1 MPETSE
7 PKKSQKIRFV
17 APFNEDD
24 ADVIIRSKDNL
35 HFRVHKLFL
44 MKASPVF
51 EGMFSL
57 PSGDES
63 DPIQTVPFEED
74 GMTLSHLLRLCYPIA
89 GPQLA
94 TLETISPLLDV
105 CDKYQMY
112 GIAEKLVSSELAK
125 HTEENPL
132 RAYILAC
139 RANSLPE
146 AQRAAVAC
154 LSRPF
159 EEIIAS
165 PDPDIRH
172 LSALAFKSL
181 LVYYNKCRQTAA
193 SVLSNCRFP
202 WSTGV
207 YCWFSAYGHDNICV
221 EESYQRFWYGEGL
234 RSTVYP
240 RKWWF
245 DLMNAAV
252 NHLMHNAP
260 PLSPNLVEVITFPKN
275 LPCNYCR
282 VSSGDDL
289 HRFIRALE
297 KEIEKQVRAVS
308 GLTL

>member
-1 MPETSE
+1 MVAFNPLHNGVV
-7 PKKSQKIRFV
+7 KSQKIRFV

-63 DPIQTVPFEED
+63 DPIQT
-74 GMTLSHLLRLCYPIA
+74 
-89 GPQLA
+89 
-94 TLETISPLLDV
+94 PLLDV

-132 RAYILAC
+132 
-139 RANSLPE
+139 P
-146 AQRAAVAC
+146 QRAAVAC

-181 LVYYNKCRQTAA
+181 LVYYNKCRQTAP
-193 SVLSNCRFP
+193 LFYPTHMR
-202 WSTGV
+202 
-207 YCWFSAYGHDNICV
+207 

-260 PLSPNLVEVITFPKN
+260 PLSPNLVEVIAFPKN

-289 HRFIRALE
+289 HRFIRAWKKRSRNKLE
-297 KEIEKQVRAVS
+297 R
-308 GLTL
+308 